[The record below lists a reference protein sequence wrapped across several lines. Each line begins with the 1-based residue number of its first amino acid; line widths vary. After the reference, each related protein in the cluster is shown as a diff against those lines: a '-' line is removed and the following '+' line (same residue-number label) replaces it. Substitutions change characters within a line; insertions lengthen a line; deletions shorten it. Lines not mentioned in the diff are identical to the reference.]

1 MHMHQDSFRF
11 PFKRHFAKSST
22 WLFVL
27 ATILLHIML
36 LESASWKVLSPSP
49 TPEFTPTVTVHLRPD
64 AEVVTPAQPEPP
76 SEKPIVHSRR
86 KPTTTTK
93 SGVDTIAKPV
103 ENSPE
108 LIEKEPEIQEANHSS
123 VVEMPVTP
131 DEIALPSDAAATPA
145 FSLSFPKPAEL
156 QMEVSH
162 TKVNASPTTGVG
174 VLMWERMNE
183 KYKISIEVGMNLL
196 ITTLNLLTI
205 TSEGYTDI
213 YGLMPVLSQDIRKT
227 RAATAIHFNHQDKTI
242 SFSSSNK
249 KVAMEN
255 GAQDAAS
262 ILMQLGAIGAAD
274 ANQLAAGKEFS
285 IQVAEGRDATP
296 FLFRVIGEEEIDSK
310 LDADTGKLMTVH
322 ITRPPKPGFYNS
334 QLDIWLAPSLGWYPV
349 QIRNTESNGTV
360 TNQVVTMIKQKFS
373 NEN

>member
-1 MHMHQDSFRF
+1 
-11 PFKRHFAKSST
+11 
-22 WLFVL
+22 
-27 ATILLHIML
+27 ML
-36 LESASWKVLSPSP
+36 LESASWKVLSPAP
-49 TPEFTPTVTVHLRPD
+49 TPEFTPTVTVQLRPD

-76 SEKPIVHSRR
+76 SEKPIVHSKR
-86 KPTTTTK
+86 KPTITTK
-93 SGVDTIAKPV
+93 SGADTIAKPV

-108 LIEKEPEIQEANHSS
+108 LVEKEPEIQEANHSS

-183 KYKISIEVGMNLL
+183 KYKISIEVGINLL
-196 ITTLNLLTI
+196 STTLNLLTI

-213 YGLMPVLSQDIRKT
+213 YGLMPVISQDIRKT

-249 KVAMEN
+249 KVGMEN

-262 ILMQLGAIGAAD
+262 I
-274 ANQLAAGKEFS
+274 
-285 IQVAEGRDATP
+285 
-296 FLFRVIGEEEIDSK
+296 
-310 LDADTGKLMTVH
+310 
-322 ITRPPKPGFYNS
+322 
-334 QLDIWLAPSLGWYPV
+334 
-349 QIRNTESNGTV
+349 
-360 TNQVVTMIKQKFS
+360 
-373 NEN
+373 